1 MQYGLGL
8 HVRSN
13 AMRLSQRLLFAVLF
27 GSSAVLI
34 AMTPAANAQTPP
46 VATATKTFR
55 LTDGTELPI
64 EEWPDNYMA
73 TIWQPPIDM
82 EKAKTIVEYDPSST
96 AAIGSIVLDA
106 MHKKIYWIFSGG
118 GRHGAICRANLDG
131 SAREV
136 LVKEN
141 PQFPGKEMEG
151 PRSLCVVPELNKMFW
166 VVRSYPP
173 TPGATILEADLEG
186 KNVKAKVNGLECYF
200 LFVDLKAK
208 KIFWNDGRRIQR
220 SELDFSGVEDI
231 GASARSGKPIAV
243 DVDQGHVYAKIEDG
257 LVRQSI
263 DGTVSESVYWT
274 AGGDRNSP
282 MQIAGS
288 PRYLY
293 WETNLALVRAPL
305 DSLSKIERLTA
316 GNESGAHFAVDAE
329 RNLFYWA
336 ADGGHKLV
344 VAPLPKPWPTASRP
358 APPLIESWDSQSVAI
373 GKRISLQGRGF
384 RTASKVFWVGHPGG
398 ECVPAKFEIVSDE
411 QLTSTAPKFT
421 TVCREASLIV
431 VADGGA
437 TVTLPADLM
446 KTSKTVSL
454 ERAGA
459 PTTTSHFVREGG
471 RLFKVEGRV
480 VFVEAKAAASSGR
493 RAGNVYF
500 VKNGGRVG
508 LMELPSFLFFEPH
521 AQFVNPSPESTRI
534 PVSAIRPSYVERLV
548 QLAP

>member
-1 MQYGLGL
+1 MWFISLCISAILTGSFVGLDGTAL
-8 HVRSN
+8 CAEPTAQV
-13 AMRLSQRLLFAVLF
+13 
-27 GSSAVLI
+27 
-34 AMTPAANAQTPP
+34 AAPP
-46 VATATKTFR
+46 PKTFR
-55 LTDGTELPI
+55 LTDGTQLPI
-64 EEWPDNYMA
+64 EEWPENYMA
-73 TIWQPPIDM
+73 TIWQPSIDM

-173 TPGATILEADLEG
+173 TPGATILEADLDG

-200 LFVDLKAK
+200 LFVDLKTK
-208 KIFWNDGRRIQR
+208 KIFWNDGQRIQR
-220 SELDFSGVEDI
+220 AELDFSGVEDI
-231 GASARSGKPIAV
+231 GAKGRFNKPVAI
-243 DVDQGHVYAKIEDG
+243 DVSQNHVYARIAEG

-263 DGTVSESVYWT
+263 DGTTSERVYWT
-274 AGGDRNSP
+274 LSGTPNSP

-293 WETNLALVRAPL
+293 WESNLALVRAPL
-305 DSLSKIERLTA
+305 DSLSNIERLTA
-316 GNESGAHFAVDAE
+316 GNESHAHFAVDAE

-344 VAPLPKPWPTASRP
+344 VAPLPKPWPKASRP
-358 APPLIESWDSQSVAI
+358 APPLIESWDSQSVST
-373 GKRISLQGRGF
+373 GQRISLKGRGF

-421 TVCREASLIV
+421 TACREASLIV
-431 VADGGA
+431 VAEGGA

-446 KTSKTVSL
+446 KTTKTVSL
-454 ERAGA
+454 ERTGA
-459 PTTTSHFVREGG
+459 PNTTTHFVREGG
-471 RLFKVEGRV
+471 WLSKVEGRV
-480 VFVEAKAAASSGR
+480 VFVEAKAAAGSGR

-500 VKNGGRVG
+500 VKNGGCVG
-508 LMELPSFLFFEPH
+508 LLKLPSYLFFEPH
-521 AQFVNPSPESTRI
+521 ARFSQPSPESTRI
-534 PVSAIRPSYVERLV
+534 PVSAIRPSYVARLV
-548 QLAP
+548 QLTP